1 MEPKVS
7 KVALIICS
15 TRSPRACPQIANFV
29 IDTIRSTSPGADE
42 AAPSLKVIDLEQWN
56 LPMFNES
63 NIPSQ
68 ITDHTKYDHAHT
80 ISWSLEVQAHDAFIF
95 VVPQYNW
102 GYPAVVKNAI
112 DYLYHEWKGKAAMV
126 VSYGSHGGGKCNA
139 QLKEVLRGVRMRP
152 TTKTVELTFPSREF
166 LVRAAQGMDLEV
178 DGTSESGVWSKEREN
193 IAANYAELLQ
203 LIS

>member
-1 MEPKVS
+1 
-7 KVALIICS
+7 
-15 TRSPRACPQIANFV
+15 
-29 IDTIRSTSPGADE
+29 
-42 AAPSLKVIDLEQWN
+42 
-56 LPMFNES
+56 MFNES

-80 ISWSLEVQAHDAFIF
+80 ISWSLEVQAHNAFIF

-126 VSYGSHGGGKCNA
+126 VSYGSHGGGKCNG

-193 IAANYAELLQ
+193 IIANYAELLE